1 MSAHF
6 AGFSNVVVV
15 VPSCSLLGVSEH
27 LTVTLLCYGRAPWSY
42 LQLNEALLIYYINM
56 LYLFIFIYY
65 INMLLYKQQ
74 SACTEEHGNSK
85 YP

>member
-1 MSAHF
+1 MSAQF

-15 VPSCSLLGVSEH
+15 VPSCSLLGVSEC

-56 LYLFIFIYY
+56 LYGSS
-65 INMLLYKQQ
+65 LLVQKSTGIVNTLKCQIL
-74 SACTEEHGNSK
+74 
-85 YP
+85 